1 MKNILSKIKKLFSS
15 HKEEGARFINPH
27 KHWILLLQFFS
38 IGVLVLIVFS
48 VYVLY
53 KIKND
58 QIFQTTSVI
67 QDNNKSIKEDLLKNI
82 TESFDKKTKNETG
95 IINNPPVYPDPS
107 L

>member
-1 MKNILSKIKKLFSS
+1 MKNILSKLKRSFSS
-15 HKEEGARFINPH
+15 NKKKGARFINPH

-48 VYVLY
+48 IYVLY

-58 QIFQTTSVI
+58 QIFQTTSVL

-82 TESFDKKTKNETG
+82 TESFEIKSKKETE
-95 IINNPPVYPDPS
+95 IVNNPPSYSDPS

>member
-1 MKNILSKIKKLFSS
+1 MKNILSKLKRSLSS
-15 HKEEGARFINPH
+15 HKKEGARFINPH

-38 IGVLVLIVFS
+38 IGVLTLIVFS

-58 QIFQTTSVI
+58 QIFQTASVLL
-67 QDNNKSIKEDLLKNI
+67 DNNKSIKEDLLKNV
-82 TESFDKKTKNETG
+82 TESFKIKSKNETE
-95 IINNPPVYPDPS
+95 IINNPSSYPDPS